1 MSDSK
6 TSDTAVET
14 PVVDTAVNETDAA
27 GPGTKRTVPT
37 NITQL
42 LVSYGTKQSY
52 GKGQFII
59 REGLHDKTVY
69 IILNGEVEILKKDMD
84 GKEQV
89 INTLSDGGTILG
101 EMSIFLNEPRSTSV
115 RISKDTQ
122 ALVFSGENFFQAVV
136 NTPELSMRILKSL
149 SGRVKATNEQLI
161 KNTVCSACGTK
172 MGKSKA

>member
-1 MSDSK
+1 MLDSNP
-6 TSDTAVET
+6 SAAPGET
-14 PVVDTAVNETDAA
+14 PTDVTSPVA
-27 GPGTKRTVPT
+27 KRGVPSSL
-37 NITQL
+37 TQL
-42 LVSYGTKQSY
+42 LVSYGAKQSY

-69 IILNGEVEILKKDMD
+69 IILSGEVEILKKDPD

-89 INTLSDGGTILG
+89 INTLSVGGTILG
-101 EMSIFLNEPRSTSV
+101 EMSVFLDEPRSTSV

-122 ALVFSGENFFQAVV
+122 ALVFSGESFFEAVV

-161 KNTVCSACGTK
+161 KNTVCSSCGTK
-172 MGKSKA
+172 MGNNKAG